1 MSNVKQLLLFL
12 SPISFLCL
20 ELYLS
25 WSHFYAMDTCLFSA
39 ILSFLTH
46 KGDLSF
52 PFAILIDVALIQVLN
67 FYFLIQSLKTSVLL
81 LMLILSATLMNLR
94 DINLSKEVVCIHM
107 ELQILAWVTL

>member
-1 MSNVKQLLLFL
+1 
-12 SPISFLCL
+12 
-20 ELYLS
+20 
-25 WSHFYAMDTCLFSA
+25 MDTCLFSA

>member
-1 MSNVKQLLLFL
+1 
-12 SPISFLCL
+12 
-20 ELYLS
+20 
-25 WSHFYAMDTCLFSA
+25 MDTCLFSP

-52 PFAILIDVALIQVLN
+52 PFAVLIDVALIQVLN
-67 FYFLIQSLKTSVLL
+67 FYFLIQSLKTSVLLL